1 MNPDFDPVLLSRIE
15 DASLNACAPPQQ
27 RWLDGWIVRFSPGK
41 AKRAR
46 CINAVAPGRLSI
58 EDKLALCRPVYD
70 AAHLV
75 LHVRITPFS
84 QPEGLDFRLAA
95 LGLERQDDTRVM
107 VCGALRDLPDSAE
120 ASGYRLDRLGHHAFA
135 ELIGR
140 FRGSSS
146 AERLAHAE
154 RLQDAP
160 VPFQGFALIG
170 DGDAAVACGQIAIEA
185 ELVGLY
191 DVFTAEAWRGR
202 RLARAL
208 CRQMLDFARNL
219 GARAAYLQVEA
230 DNLPARRVYSSL
242 GFGDAYA
249 YHYRTQ
255 RTVPSRAEAGAL
267 DPGQAQPAATAAGG
281 N

>member
-15 DASLNACAPPQQ
+15 DAGLNASAPPQQ
-27 RWLDGWIVRFSPGK
+27 RWLDGWLVRFSPGK
-41 AKRAR
+41 AKRSR

-70 AAHLV
+70 AAHLA
-75 LHVRITPFS
+75 LHVRVTPFS
-84 QPEGLDFRLAA
+84 QPEGLDFRLDA

-107 VCGALRDLPDSAE
+107 VCGALHDLPDSAV
-120 ASGYRLDRLGHHAFA
+120 ASECRLDRLGHHAFA
-135 ELIGR
+135 ELVGR
-140 FRGSSS
+140 FRSSS
-146 AERLAHAE
+146 LAERLAHAE

-170 DGDAAVACGQIAIEA
+170 DGGVAVACGQIAIEA

-191 DVFTAEAWRGR
+191 DVFTAEARRGR
-202 RLARAL
+202 GFARAL

-219 GARAAYLQVEA
+219 GARTAYLQVEA
-230 DNLPARRVYSSL
+230 DNLAARRVYKSL

-249 YHYRTQ
+249 YYYRTQ
-255 RTVPSRAEAGAL
+255 RAGA
-267 DPGQAQPAATAAGG
+267 GQAQPAATAAGG
-281 N
+281 S